1 MPQSKCLRLALV
13 FAFTGAFSFWL
24 PDVAVRAHSGPNL
37 NSRHF
42 WAITILM
49 PLTFLFAYLVARKFA
64 VRRMFRW
71 TGPAML
77 LGVWLTG
84 GVFMTLA
91 AVVSGSGFLGSGV
104 GLLIVIILSVIPVV
118 TYILAA
124 LDGSLFALLEVTLGA
139 LLVCGIRA
147 SCVLLR
153 SAPDKDGSRSLSK
166 VA

>member
-1 MPQSKCLRLALV
+1 
-13 FAFTGAFSFWL
+13 
-24 PDVAVRAHSGPNL
+24 
-37 NSRHF
+37 
-42 WAITILM
+42 M

-104 GLLIVIILSVIPVV
+104 GLIDRNHIVSDPRRHVHIGG
-118 TYILAA
+118 T
-124 LDGSLFALLEVTLGA
+124 
-139 LLVCGIRA
+139 RW
-147 SCVLLR
+147 
-153 SAPDKDGSRSLSK
+153 
-166 VA
+166 